1 MNDESA
7 APDKKGS
14 VWEDALEVLWA
25 PATVFDR
32 SRGAGVGMY
41 MLVLTAILAIV
52 VVATKGLLQP
62 YVDANYD
69 LQMIQMAKQTGK
81 PIPAEAVAAG
91 RTVAGY
97 FFLGA
102 SILTPVLGGLLGGL
116 TTWGGAKLL
125 GVPLTVG
132 RGIFIATLST
142 VPRILSFL
150 AMAVQGAVLDT
161 SNITSLF
168 SASIG
173 PARFVDGTS
182 VSPAVLALLAS
193 LDVFSLWGVVIT
205 AVGISVVARV
215 SRGTGWAA
223 SVVGWGIAMA
233 LTLIPAAFS

>member
-1 MNDESA
+1 MSDEST

-81 PIPAEAVAAG
+81 PIPAEAAAAG
-91 RTVAGY
+91 RAVAGY
-97 FFLGA
+97 FFLA
-102 SILTPVLGGLLGGL
+102 VSVLTPVFGGLIGGL
-116 TTWGGAKLL
+116 TTWGGAKIL

-142 VPRILSFL
+142 VPRILGFL
-150 AMAVQGAVLDT
+150 ATAVQGAVLDT

>member
-1 MNDESA
+1 MSDEST

-41 MLVLTAILAIV
+41 MLVLTAILAII

-81 PIPAEAVAAG
+81 PIPAEAASAG

-97 FFLGA
+97 FFLVF
-102 SILTPVLGGLLGGL
+102 SVLTPVFGGLLGGL
-116 TTWGGAKLL
+116 TTWGGAKIL

-142 VPRILSFL
+142 VPRILGFL
-150 AMAVQGAVLDT
+150 ATAVQGAVMDT

-193 LDVFSLWGVVIT
+193 LDVFALWGVVIT
-205 AVGISVVARV
+205 AVGVSVVARV

-223 SVVGWGIAMA
+223 SVVAWGIAMA